1 MQDVLYAKASMQR
14 KKEFQVITRI
24 VKEDS
29 DYFVEKIPVNSEGYQ
44 HIQTLPSYACTLR
57 ETYKNVADVEV
68 ASCIVKNGKAV
79 FEYEV
84 GEKFDHQ
91 VTRACETGDLN
102 KILTK
107 IQEYIELLLC
117 MKTTEEFQLTKEFV
131 EIFGEQPLPTNIP
144 CGEKINLDLI
154 FSNIICSEGK
164 YAIID
169 YEWMFYFPI
178 PLQYVYFRALLTST
192 AFSTLDDEI
201 KEVVY
206 AQLSIG
212 KELRSIFLAM
222 EERFQNYIKGNKLS
236 TKELKK
242 SFEWKSIDI
251 NYVDWEKLGY
261 YIKVFGRKG
270 EKAVELYGGSI
281 QGSNIRFDVSI
292 SENYDRIEVFGAP
305 IYSVIKINSIKGL
318 RENEW
323 EDVEYSTTA
332 DYKEEG
338 QEYFCRNTPVFI
350 IQNCNYSQLECDYSI
365 SVWNE
370 KYIQKIWDEKEQ
382 NSALEKLQ
390 RKQIDDLQEQQM
402 QQMRSFQ
409 EQQATRIEEIQ
420 TQKNNLEECLDQI
433 EQSRGWKVLCKIRK
447 IMYKIKRMLRL

>member
-1 MQDVLYAKASMQR
+1 
-14 KKEFQVITRI
+14 
-24 VKEDS
+24 
-29 DYFVEKIPVNSEGYQ
+29 
-44 HIQTLPSYACTLR
+44 
-57 ETYKNVADVEV
+57 
-68 ASCIVKNGKAV
+68 
-79 FEYEV
+79 
-84 GEKFDHQ
+84 
-91 VTRACETGDLN
+91 
-102 KILTK
+102 
-107 IQEYIELLLC
+107 
-117 MKTTEEFQLTKEFV
+117 
-131 EIFGEQPLPTNIP
+131 
-144 CGEKINLDLI
+144 
-154 FSNIICSEGK
+154 
-164 YAIID
+164 
-169 YEWMFYFPI
+169 
-178 PLQYVYFRALLTST
+178 
-192 AFSTLDDEI
+192 
-201 KEVVY
+201 
-206 AQLSIG
+206 
-212 KELRSIFLAM
+212 M

-420 TQKNNLEECLDQI
+420 TQKNNLEERLDQI

>member
-84 GEKFDHQ
+84 GERFDHQ

-292 SENYDRIEVFGAP
+292 SENYDRIEVFGAR

-318 RENEW
+318 REN
-323 EDVEYSTTA
+323 
-332 DYKEEG
+332 
-338 QEYFCRNTPVFI
+338 
-350 IQNCNYSQLECDYSI
+350 
-365 SVWNE
+365 
-370 KYIQKIWDEKEQ
+370 
-382 NSALEKLQ
+382 
-390 RKQIDDLQEQQM
+390 
-402 QQMRSFQ
+402 
-409 EQQATRIEEIQ
+409 
-420 TQKNNLEECLDQI
+420 
-433 EQSRGWKVLCKIRK
+433 
-447 IMYKIKRMLRL
+447 